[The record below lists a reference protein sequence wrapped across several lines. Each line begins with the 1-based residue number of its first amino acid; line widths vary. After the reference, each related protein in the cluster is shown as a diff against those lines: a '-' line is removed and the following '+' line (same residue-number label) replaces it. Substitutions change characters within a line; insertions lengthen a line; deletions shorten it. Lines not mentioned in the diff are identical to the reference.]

1 MGTMASIPPIA
12 SDEGENSDE
21 RCVLRFGPSRHVAST
36 FEAVIAPE
44 PDLVARLRQITQT
57 FLLRRPVPAALA
69 DDIVVTVSELV
80 TNAIEHGEGTVTLRA
95 RLGDGEALIEV
106 GDESPAPAR
115 LKPPT
120 DDEVRGRGLLLVSV
134 LAHDWGVHDEGRTT
148 WATFRLPGKAG

>member
-1 MGTMASIPPIA
+1 MGTTASIPPLA
-12 SDEGENSDE
+12 SDEGEDSDE

-44 PDLVARLRQITQT
+44 PDLVARLRQITRT
-57 FLLRRPVPAALA
+57 FLLRRSVAASLA

-95 RLGDGEALIEV
+95 RLADGEVLVEV

-115 LKPPT
+115 LRTPT

-134 LAHDWGVHDEGRTT
+134 LAHDWGVRDEGRTT
-148 WATFRLPGKAG
+148 WATFRVSGEAG